1 MSIPAKDTH
10 LVALNHHLRAVAIVF
25 DFVNPV
31 LARWRLLDRRS
42 NCGWMNLRREFTRNI
57 EPVALVKEKAI
68 FKSEDV
74 DGIGSGLS
82 EQLYWHAVINVTVA
96 PWCDHRKEDYDARSA
111 MAFRRPACC
120 DCRAVRFACDLKLA
134 QWQPVATPQRRLAL
148 AKTSASQARI
158 FQRSQA
164 RLAKNMGLRRL
175 ANASR
180 VPS

>member
-1 MSIPAKDTH
+1 M
-10 LVALNHHLRAVAIVF
+10 
-25 DFVNPV
+25 NPV
-31 LARWRLLDRRS
+31 LASGGCSIAEASR
-42 NCGWMNLRREFTRNI
+42 GWMNLRREFTRNI

-74 DGIGSGLS
+74 DCIGSGLS

-111 MAFRRPACC
+111 MAFRRPACG

-164 RLAKNMGLRRL
+164 RLAKSMGLRRL
-175 ANASR
+175 ASASR